1 MPLPGSED
9 CPEDD
14 AILANTGF
22 TAKFDRIVAEVL
34 EAKTDQALSTC
45 GNLRLP
51 DGS

>member
-1 MPLPGSED
+1 
-9 CPEDD
+9 
-14 AILANTGF
+14 
-22 TAKFDRIVAEVL
+22 VAEVL